1 MFAAAVIVFREVLE
15 AALVI
20 GLVLAASRGL
30 RGRGIWVG
38 SGILIGAAGAVSVA
52 VFAGTIAEAVAG
64 MGQELFN
71 ATILFIAVGML
82 AWHNVWM
89 RRHGPG
95 LSRELNDVGQEVA
108 RGLRPQYVL
117 ATIVGLA
124 VLREGSEVVLFLYS
138 IVIAQ
143 KEQVQMMWAGGTL
156 GLGVG
161 AAVGLALYLGLMRL
175 ATRHLFTV
183 TGWFITLLASGMAAQ
198 GAGFLVQADL
208 LPPLRQTLWDSSA
221 LLSQQSITGH
231 TLQVLVG
238 YLDRPSGIQVLF
250 YVLTLGAILGLIRIY
265 GAPPVPIP
273 ACQTS
278 ASR

>member
-38 SGILIGAAGAVSVA
+38 SGILIGVAGAVSVA
-52 VFAGTIAEAVAG
+52 VFAGTIAAAVAG

-71 ATILFIAVGML
+71 AVILFVAVGML

-95 LSRELNDVGQEVA
+95 LARELNDVGQEVA
-108 RGLRPQYVL
+108 QGLRPHYVL

-138 IVIAQ
+138 IVVAQ
-143 KEQVQMMWAGGTL
+143 KEQVQMMLAGGTL
-156 GLGVG
+156 GLGLG

-183 TGWFITLLASGMAAQ
+183 TGWFITLLAAGMAAQ

-221 LLSQQSITGH
+221 FLSQQSITGH

-250 YVLTLGAILGLIRIY
+250 YILTLGAILVLIRIY
-265 GAPPVPIP
+265 GSPPVSIS
-273 ACQTS
+273 AYQTS